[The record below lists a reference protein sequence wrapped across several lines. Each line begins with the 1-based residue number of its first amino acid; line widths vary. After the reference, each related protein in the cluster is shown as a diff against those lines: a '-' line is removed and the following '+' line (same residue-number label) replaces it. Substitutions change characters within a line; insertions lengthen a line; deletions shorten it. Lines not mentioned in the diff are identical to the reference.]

1 MTLFSDLPRPKN
13 GGLLHGTYP
22 YCPYMGVPAPRGK
35 TAVVSLWFD
44 VAHLT
49 DSLLEAIKVC
59 QVGNGG
65 QEIVHW
71 TSVKGKNEY
80 L

>member
-1 MTLFSDLPRPKN
+1 MRI
-13 GGLLHGTYP
+13 
-22 YCPYMGVPAPRGK
+22 K

-59 QVGNGG
+59 QGDNGDDYSTE
-65 QEIVHW
+65 QLSRE
-71 TSVKGKNEY
+71 KNEY